1 MLRKL
6 LNKKMKKRF
15 IKMYSEVAEN
25 FDPADLPPEEA
36 WKNDLHAIADGMYD
50 TQPKDVTE
58 INEVLGYMMLA
69 GFDAELS
76 AEVMT
81 KEQGTVDMVVPETL
95 ADLISQTN
103 GVVTGMGGF
112 NPSKINMM
120 SKKEVN

>member
-1 MLRKL
+1 M
-6 LNKKMKKRF
+6 MKKKF

-50 TQPKDVTE
+50 TMPKDVTE